1 MVVVDT
7 SVLIELEAGNE
18 PARRRVA
25 ELLRADAISVSVVTV
40 YELTAGPLTAPPVLD
55 FWRRFFEH
63 VEVLP
68 VLTVLGAL
76 GAAGARAA
84 HGMSAADG
92 LIAATALAHGRH
104 VLTADRAFLRF
115 PGLEVEWVEPRR
127 RVAH

>member
-7 SVLIELEAGNE
+7 SVLVELEAGNE

-25 ELLRADAISVSVVTV
+25 ELLRADALSVSVVTV
-40 YELTAGPLTAPPVLD
+40 YELTAGPSTTGAVLD

-68 VLTVLGAL
+68 ILSVLGAL

-84 HGMSAADG
+84 NGMSAADG
-92 LIAATALAHGRH
+92 LIAATALAYGRR
-104 VLTADRAFLRF
+104 VLTSDQAFLRF
-115 PGLEVEWVEPRR
+115 PGLEVEWVEPQRGG
-127 RVAH
+127 AH

>member
-7 SVLIELEAGNE
+7 SVLVELEAGNE
-18 PARRRVA
+18 LARRRVGA
-25 ELLRADAISVSVVTV
+25 LLRAGAVSVSVVTV
-40 YELTAGPLTAPPVLD
+40 YELMAGPSTAGPVLD

-84 HGMSAADG
+84 NGMSAADG
-92 LIAATALAHGRH
+92 LIAATALAYERR

-115 PGLEVEWVEPRR
+115 PGLEVEWVEPQRR
-127 RVAH
+127 GAH